1 LIAGEACTGGREP
14 AISATATSP
23 SGDPSEFAA
32 CVLVEDV
39 VTDRIF
45 QDSFE

>member
-32 CVLVEDV
+32 CALVV

-45 QDSFE
+45 RDNFE